1 MDIVIERFQRMNPQ
15 VFTGDDSSEDADS
28 WLQKI
33 TGLFD
38 RVQYDDE
45 LRLSLVTL
53 QLRKDAERWWRGATS
68 TLLETGVGITWD
80 SFCETF
86 RQEYVPESYVNAREQ
101 ELIIWSRARCLSTQT
116 TQKQEKKYEVK
127 PQYEEL
133 SKQLI
138 MQHAIINAMKCMRDI
153 KGRIARPVNQLA
165 NHINRASI
173 PRTVYQPGKSSVRD
187 LQSPSAHHSSVVFRH
202 NQSVCHHSDD
212 SVGLFRHDTSVG
224 QSQRGSKSGHQ
235 SICQSSSRCMNVCQF
250 NIQCTMHT
258 IQYVKT
264 ECKTQSIHKLYHVN
278 HRNISAD
285 FTTSITAMFTL
296 KAVKSAQF
304 VPPTADFY
312 LNRYNKARQFQ
323 PAPTSFH
330 LAPSTTAEAILNIKF
345 VKEAYTQF
353 ISSSNLN
360 FNT

>member
-1 MDIVIERFQRMNPQ
+1 MDQLALHSVQLDYLKI
-15 VFTGDDSSEDADS
+15 
-28 WLQKI
+28 LQMGNTDPNNTKA
-33 TGLFD
+33 G
-38 RVQYDDE
+38 
-45 LRLSLVTL
+45 
-53 QLRKDAERWWRGATS
+53 K
-68 TLLETGVGITWD
+68 
-80 SFCETF
+80 
-86 RQEYVPESYVNAREQ
+86 
-101 ELIIWSRARCLSTQT
+101 
-116 TQKQEKKYEVK
+116 KKYEVK

-138 MQHAIINAMKCMRDI
+138 MQHAIINAMKCMRAI

-165 NHINRASI
+165 NHLNRASI
-173 PRTVYQPGKSSVRD
+173 PRMVYQPGKSSVRD

-202 NQSVCHHSDD
+202 NQSVGHHSDD

-235 SICQSSSRCMNVCQF
+235 SICQSGSRCMHVCQF

-278 HRNISAD
+278 HRSISAD

-296 KAVKSAQF
+296 KAVKFAQF

-312 LNRYNKARQFQ
+312 LNRYNKTRQFQ

-330 LAPSTTAEAILNIKF
+330 LAPSTTAEAILNLKS
-345 VKEAYTQF
+345 VKETHIQF